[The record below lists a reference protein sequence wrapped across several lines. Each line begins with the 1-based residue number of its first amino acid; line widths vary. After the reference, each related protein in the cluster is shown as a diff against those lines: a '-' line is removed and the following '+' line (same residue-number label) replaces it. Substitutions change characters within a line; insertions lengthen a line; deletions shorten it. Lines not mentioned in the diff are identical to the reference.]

1 MKDQINVKG
10 TVRIELF
17 NEKGELKDKREICE
31 NLVINMGLYHIADQM
46 SDKGEAVMSHMAIGT
61 GTTAPVAGDTILQA
75 ELDRNAL
82 TSKTQGT
89 AADQNKVTY
98 IGDWAA
104 GDGTGAA
111 ITEAGIFNAATAGV
125 MLARITFSAINKA
138 ANDTLRITWQHTYSA
153 A

>member
-10 TVRIELF
+10 TVKIELF
-17 NEKGELKDKREICE
+17 NKKGELKDKREICE
-31 NLVINMGLYHIADQM
+31 NLVVNTGLYHIADQM

-82 TSKTQGT
+82 TSKTQGA

-104 GDGTGAA
+104 GDGTGA
-111 ITEAGIFNAATAGV
+111 ITEAGIFNATTAGV